1 MTERKKELRKR
12 IAQLKTLHSLST
24 TRLAQSKQIFSL
36 LEEHPAF
43 QKAKTILLYY
53 ALSDE
58 VETQTF
64 IAAWSGKKTILL
76 PRITGD
82 ELELKVYQGAEHLQ
96 QNSYGI
102 DEPVGESFSDYSAI
116 DLAIVP
122 GVAFDNQGH
131 RLGRGKG
138 YYDRLLPQLSAYKI
152 GVCFPFQLVDDV
164 PTDPFDIAMDE
175 VICG

>member
-1 MTERKKELRKR
+1 MEWQEN
-12 IAQLKTLHSLST
+12 HS
-24 TRLAQSKQIFSL
+24 
-36 LEEHPAF
+36 P
-43 QKAKTILLYY
+43 
-53 ALSDE
+53 
-58 VETQTF
+58 
-64 IAAWSGKKTILL
+64 

-82 ELELKVYQGAEHLQ
+82 ELELKVYEGAEYLQ

-122 GVAFDNQGH
+122 GVAFDAQGH

-152 GVCFPFQLVDDV
+152 GICFPFQLVDDV

-175 VICG
+175 VIYG